1 MTARRWGLF
10 AVVAAVLV
18 ALSVL
23 SAPVAGADDH
33 DDDDAI
39 RCLGKT
45 ATIVGTDGDDT
56 LTGTPKRDVIA
67 ALGGNDIVDALDGN
81 DIVCGGPGDDTLI
94 LGYGND
100 RADAGP
106 GNDDV
111 DGGDGNDK
119 LDGGDGD
126 DGLDGGD
133 GNDKLEGGEGNDT
146 AAGGPGNDKLEGG
159 DGDDGLGG
167 GDGNDKL
174 EGGDGDD
181 DLGGGEG
188 KDKLEGGDGDDD
200 LQGGNGDDKL
210 EGDDG
215 DDDLDGGDGKDKLD
229 GGDGDDACV
238 NGEKNKNCEREVR
251 ADNPAISVDKNDPG
265 PDTQP
270 AVPAGADSFFDVI
283 VLNSGDTDLTG
294 ITVTD
299 PVVPDCEQAVPD
311 LAPGASHTITCSAPT
326 DLSTTE
332 IANEVTVE
340 GTAPDGTVV
349 SASDTST
356 VPVLIPALTLTK
368 TTNGADTDVDPVP
381 EVTEGDP
388 VEWSYLVENTGE
400 GDLSGL
406 VVDDPDLPAG
416 VVISCPATDVPE
428 GGSVTCTAS
437 DVAALGPYANTA
449 TASADNGG
457 GLTVSGTDSSAYE
470 GVPATI
476 TGTGSVVFSSGGGV
490 NGADVTASF
499 EGRPPASTTTGFPG
513 DYGVTAEGLAPGQ
526 FRVDVAATVDG
537 VPLSSTRYGYVAEG
551 SDTVVLDPI
560 ELPDPGETQLFPFGG
575 GEFGDFSEVRVIGL
589 PAAVTAVYAE
599 AFDQETEPNAFP
611 GLVGEGGDAFNS
623 TVFAWLLALDS
634 SGAEIDTFPAPVTVR
649 VRIPSNQ
656 YGDVFD
662 LTPGNSVIDIPM
674 YSFDDVSGEW
684 VVESTGIVTNSSGTP
699 FDEADAAAI
708 RAGSF
713 FSVWAQFETDHFSFW
728 NVDYKKTDFPGS
740 GDPGFFDFGD
750 AGGTYPTVLAD
761 DGVRHSDPNRL
772 WFGQWADLEP
782 DANVPNADAFDD
794 GLLSTSPISVR
805 VNNWDLTGDIYLN
818 VLIDRNND
826 GDWADAGEWAVQN
839 AVTGTPIFKGASFD
853 TTESWDPDTEGA
865 LRITVTDVSIASYDG
880 TGEFALGE
888 TEDYFGPPP
897 GDISVFVEGDGAVTS
912 DVGGLDC
919 PEVDCA
925 VSVVSGSAVTLT
937 ATPDPNREFL
947 GWTGDC
953 FARGTN
959 PTCTVVPTAGDAVFV
974 DAFFSEKLERAFS
987 LAPGSPTLAANGW
1000 SAADILFI
1008 DEDAGAV
1015 TRLLSTADLGLDAA
1029 DDIDALNF
1037 FAPGAP
1043 PPVAPFTFVNVEYS
1057 VTDGSAGDAGTQIAT
1072 EAACGGG
1079 DLGGDVW
1086 GLAGG
1091 EGGGD
1096 FGIAAVDPFDPFQW
1110 VDEDGV
1116 MCATNDAFSAAGL
1129 VPGDEI
1135 DGWTRVDPL
1144 DPGTPYYSLAPGS
1157 PTLGTLGATEADILE
1172 TEAGVALV
1180 GVPGADL
1187 GLVSGDDVDALA
1199 GDVGVGGG
1207 EVLHVS
1213 LKDGSPSL
1221 ATEGW
1226 SPAYVLTSDNFGGGF
1241 SPLFVNLTESELGLL
1256 ASDDVDALILF
1267 EFFFGGE

>member
-1 MTARRWGLF
+1 MIVRRWGLL
-10 AVVAAVLV
+10 AVLAALV
-18 ALSVL
+18 LALSVL
-23 SAPVAGADDH
+23 AAPGAGAGH
-33 DDDDAI
+33 DYRE
-39 RCLGKT
+39 RCAGRP
-45 ATIVGTDGDDT
+45 ATIVGTPGDDV
-56 LTGTPKRDVIA
+56 LTGTPKRDVIVA
-67 ALGGNDIVDALDGN
+67 LAGNDVVESLGGNDV
-81 DIVCGGPGDDTLI
+81 VCLGDGDDVLL
-94 LGYGND
+94 LGAGND
-100 RADAGP
+100 RAY
-106 GNDDV
+106 
-111 DGGDGNDK
+111 GGSGA
-119 LDGGDGD
+119 
-126 DGLDGGD
+126 
-133 GNDKLEGGEGNDT
+133 DT
-146 AAGGPGNDKLEGG
+146 IDGGPGNDHLYGG
-159 DGDDGLGG
+159 ADGDRMDGGP
-167 GDGNDKL
+167 GNDRMF
-174 EGGDGDD
+174 GGS
-181 DLGGGEG
+181 
-188 KDKLEGGDGDDD
+188 
-200 LQGGNGDDKL
+200 
-210 EGDDG
+210 G
-215 DDDLDGGDGKDKLD
+215 DDDLDGADGNDRLD
-229 GGDGDDACV
+229 GGPGDGDNCI
-238 NGEKNKNCEREVR
+238 NGEKVRRCERE
-251 ADNPAISVDKNDPG
+251 DEGGNPAISVDKNDPG

-270 AVPAGADSFFDVI
+270 AVPAGVDSFFDVI

-326 DLSTTE
+326 DLTTTE

-356 VPVLIPALTLTK
+356 VPVLVPALTLTK

-381 EVTEGDP
+381 EITEGDP
-388 VEWSYLVENTGE
+388 VEWIYLVENTGE
-400 GDLSGL
+400 GDLTSL

-416 VVISCPATDVPE
+416 VTISCPSTDVPE

-437 DVAALGPYANTA
+437 DVAAVGPYANTA
-449 TASADNGG
+449 TASAENAG
-457 GLTVSGTDSSAYE
+457 GLAVSGTDSSAYE

-476 TGTGSVVFSSGGGV
+476 TGSGSVVFTTGGGV

-513 DYGVTAEGLAPGQ
+513 DYGVTAEGLAPGL

-537 VPLSSTRYGYVAEG
+537 VPLSSTRYGFVPEG
-551 SDTVVLDPI
+551 SDTVELDPI
-560 ELPDPGETQLFPFGG
+560 ELPNPAETQLFPLGG
-575 GEFGDFSEVRVIGL
+575 GDFGDFNEIAIIGL
-589 PAAVTAVYAE
+589 PADVTSVYAE
-599 AFDQETEPNAFP
+599 AFDQQTEPNAFP

-634 SGAEIDTFPAPVTVR
+634 SGAEVDTFPAPVTVR
-649 VRIPSNQ
+649 VRIPSTQ

-662 LTPGNSVIDIPM
+662 LTPGNGVIDIPM
-674 YSFDDVSGEW
+674 YSFDDASGEW

-728 NVDYKKTDFPGS
+728 NVDYKKSDFPGS

-772 WFGQWADLEP
+772 WFGQWADLESDASVP
-782 DANVPNADAFDD
+782 DADAFDD
-794 GLLSTSPISVR
+794 GLLTTDPISVR

-826 GDWADAGEWAVQN
+826 GDWADPGEWAVQN

-865 LRITVTDVSIASYDG
+865 LRITVTDVSITSYDG
-880 TGEFALGE
+880 TGEFPLGE

-919 PEVDCA
+919 PDVDCA
-925 VSVVSGSAVTLT
+925 VSVVSGSAVTLI
-937 ATPDPNREFL
+937 ATPEPNREFL

-1008 DEDAGAV
+1008 DEDAGVV

-1057 VTDGSAGDAGTQIAT
+1057 VTDSSAGDAGTQIAT

-1096 FGIAAVDPFDPFQW
+1096 FGIAAVDPFEPFQW

-1157 PTLGTLGATEADILE
+1157 PTLGILGATEADILE

-1187 GLVSGDDVDALA
+1187 GLVAGDDVDALA
-1199 GDVGVGGG
+1199 GDIGVGGG

-1213 LKDGSPSL
+1213 LKDGSPTL
-1221 ATEGW
+1221 AAEGW

-1267 EFFFGGE
+1267 EFFFGGEF